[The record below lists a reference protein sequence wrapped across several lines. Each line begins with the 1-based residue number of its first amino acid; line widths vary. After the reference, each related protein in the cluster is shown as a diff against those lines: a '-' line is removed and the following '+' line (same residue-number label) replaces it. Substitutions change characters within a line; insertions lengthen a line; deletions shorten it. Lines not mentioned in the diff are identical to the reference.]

1 MLTIKAMVKK
11 DGLRVDRTYNVKLS
25 FTYNRKVKRLS
36 TSLFATA
43 DDLTKSLDFK
53 DGTPI
58 KRKVDKLVESYRE
71 MCDKLQVDANNYTL
85 DEILEMLK
93 ADEERHKPVDFI
105 QFCQWWIS
113 TTTIKGKKNYQSAVN
128 AFIAYLGTDHLEAS
142 KITASVIN
150 KMSLAAIKR
159 KR

>member
-11 DGLRVDRTYNVKLS
+11 DGMRVDRKYNVKLS
-25 FTYNRKVKRLS
+25 FTYKRKVKRLS
-36 TSLFATA
+36 TSLFVSA
-43 DDLTKSLDFK
+43 DELTKSLTFK
-53 DGTPI
+53 EGTDI
-58 KRKVDKLVESYRE
+58 KRKVDKLVESYRNK
-71 MCDKLQVDANNYTL
+71 CDQLQVDANNYTL

-142 KITASVIN
+142 KITASVIT
-150 KMSLAAIKR
+150 
-159 KR
+159 

>member
-85 DEILEMLK
+85 DEILEML
-93 ADEERHKPVDFI
+93 
-105 QFCQWWIS
+105 
-113 TTTIKGKKNYQSAVN
+113 
-128 AFIAYLGTDHLEAS
+128 
-142 KITASVIN
+142 
-150 KMSLAAIKR
+150 
-159 KR
+159 